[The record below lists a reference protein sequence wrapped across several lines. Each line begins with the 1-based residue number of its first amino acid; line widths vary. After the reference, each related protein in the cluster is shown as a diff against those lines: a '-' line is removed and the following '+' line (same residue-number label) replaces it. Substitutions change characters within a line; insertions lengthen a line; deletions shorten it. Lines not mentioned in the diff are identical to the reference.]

1 MRDCPT
7 RTHPFILIVS
17 ESSEPK
23 AAIRLTDLISS
34 YHFSSYPPPRIISL
48 TCILLSGITWETW
61 MYVCLKPAFQLL
73 CRVVSNL
80 LRKQIL
86 NVLESHCFQKQGIFS
101 ILNEEYDSRIV
112 NICEYLY
119 FLYVQRVNYIKPEP
133 VEMLEQVL

>member
-1 MRDCPT
+1 MGSMDVR
-7 RTHPFILIVS
+7 
-17 ESSEPK
+17 
-23 AAIRLTDLISS
+23 
-34 YHFSSYPPPRIISL
+34 
-48 TCILLSGITWETW
+48 
-61 MYVCLKPAFQLL
+61 LKPAFQLL